1 MLERLRAGAGYDE
14 VARDERISERRVRQ
28 IVTEHLKRRE
38 AESGATHANLQLD
51 RLGFAMRVASAALA
65 SGDVRAV
72 APFVKVIDRLD
83 RYQEL
88 AREAAPQRN
97 TEADALV
104 VKEIVRRIR
113 GAYDHEL
120 KAGAKAAALVHATP
134 DASLNADAVSA
145 PDAVLAAD
153 TDLVPETDLGAGA
166 ALGAVPPPAPE
177 TEAAPPPPLEP
188 GAPWRPRP
196 PIRGVDFM
204 SGLR

>member
-1 MLERLRAGAGYDE
+1 
-14 VARDERISERRVRQ
+14 
-28 IVTEHLKRRE
+28 
-38 AESGATHANLQLD
+38 
-51 RLGFAMRVASAALA
+51 MRS
-65 SGDVRAV
+65 
-72 APFVKVIDRLD
+72 PFVKVIDRLD

-153 TDLVPETDLGAGA
+153 TDLSPRDGLGRRRGLGASA
-166 ALGAVPPPAPE
+166 AAPE
-177 TEAAPPPPLEP
+177 TEAAPPPPSPPLAP
-188 GAPWRPRP
+188 LAPHGAPGP